1 MKTAYINGL
10 LATMN
15 PSVDDQYGLIEN
27 HALTTEGEKI
37 TALIPGS
44 DIKLSDYDEVIDLKG
59 MLMTPGLIDCHTH
72 LVFGGK
78 RADEWEKRLN
88 GVSYAEIAA
97 AGGGIKAT
105 MGATRAASFE
115 DLYDISAKR
124 LRSMADNGVTT
135 MEAKSG
141 YGLNYEAEKKML
153 SVIKALKEK
162 EPMDISPT
170 LLAAHSV
177 PPEYKDRPDD
187 YMDFI
192 IDKMLPDFWRD
203 GLFEAVDVFVEHLAF
218 NLKQGERLFESAS
231 GLGIPVKAHSEQMS
245 NMGASGLVAKYNG
258 LSTDHIEY
266 LDEAAI
272 IQMSRT
278 RTVATLLPLAFYFLN
293 DTNSPPINLLRKHKV
308 PMAVSTDFNPGTSP
322 FTSIRQALNAA
333 CTLFK
338 LTPAEAFAGVTRN
351 AAQALNRKNTHGQ
364 LKPGYV
370 ANMAV
375 WEVKRPVEIFYEL
388 SYNPLLRRI
397 FLGRHTGVLSQ
408 EKIIK

>member
-1 MKTAYINGL
+1 MKIAYINGL

-27 HALTTEGEKI
+27 HALTTEGAKI
-37 TALIPGS
+37 AGLVPGS
-44 DIKLSDYDEVIDLKG
+44 NIKSSDYDEVIDLKG
-59 MLMTPGLIDCHTH
+59 ALMTPGLIDCHTH

-105 MGATRAASFE
+105 MSATRAASFE
-115 DLYDISAKR
+115 ELYDISTKR

-135 MEAKSG
+135 LEAKSG

-153 SVIKALKEK
+153 SVVKALKEN
-162 EPMDISPT
+162 EAMDISPT

-177 PPEYKDRPDD
+177 PPEFNDRADE
-187 YMDFI
+187 YMDLI
-192 IDKMLPDFWRD
+192 IGKMLPDFWQE
-203 GLFEAVDVFVEHLAF
+203 GLFEAVDVFAEHLAF
-218 NLKQGERLFESAS
+218 DFKQTERLFEAAS
-231 GLGIPVKAHSEQMS
+231 RLNIPVKAHSEQMS
-245 NMGASGLVAKYNG
+245 NMGASGLVAKYKG
-258 LSTDHIEY
+258 LSTDHIEH

-278 RTVATLLPLAFYFLN
+278 RTVATLLPLAFYFLS
-293 DTNSPPINLLRKHKV
+293 DTNSPPIDLLRKHKV

-351 AAQALNRKNTHGQ
+351 AAQALNRENTHGQ

-370 ANMAV
+370 ANLAV
-375 WEVKRPVEIFYEL
+375 WEAKRPVEIFYEL
-388 SYNPLLRRI
+388 SYNPLLQRI
-397 FLGRHTGVLSQ
+397 FLGRPA
-408 EKIIK
+408 K